1 MPETQLEDMLPS
13 VDYAALAHEHRAH
26 LWALAYRITGTAAE
40 ADDVVQETFR
50 RAIEHP
56 PVDVARPW
64 RPWLARVATNVAV
77 DALRR
82 RLRHRYV
89 GPWLP
94 GPIETDDAGDRLAD
108 GVDVEARYGAAESA
122 TLAFLVALEVLTPRQ
137 RAVLVLCDA
146 LGYAGPEVAE
156 ILGMSHDNVRATLHR
171 ARKAVAGYDEDRCR
185 LSPELR
191 ARLQTAL
198 ARFGEALGTGD
209 PARVAACLADDVRA
223 VNDGGGVY
231 RAALKVVTGRDA
243 VARLYLGLVRRGAPP
258 LRVVERTINGVPALA
273 FHLPRTHDRNAE
285 RVLLWLELDERD
297 AIRAVDVVLAPAK
310 LTGIPWADPHA
321 TAAR

>member
-1 MPETQLEDMLPS
+1 MSPT
-13 VDYAALAHEHRAH
+13 VDYAALVHDHRAH
-26 LWALAYRITGTAAE
+26 LWALAYRITGVAAE

-56 PVDVARPW
+56 PLDVERPW

-77 DALRR
+77 DTLRR
-82 RLRHRYV
+82 RIRHRYV

-108 GVDVEARYGAAESA
+108 GLDVEARYGAAESA

-146 LGYAGPEVAE
+146 LGYSGPEVAE
-156 ILGMSHDNVRATLHR
+156 ILGMSSDNVRMTLHR

-191 ARLQTAL
+191 TRMQAAL
-198 ARFGEALGTGD
+198 ARFGAALGTGD

-223 VNDGGGVY
+223 VNDGGGQV
-231 RAALKVVTGRDA
+231 RSALKVVAGADA
-243 VARLYLGLVRRGAPP
+243 VARLYLGLMRRGGSPTAV
-258 LRVVERTINGVPALA
+258 LERTINGVPALA
-273 FHLPRTHDRNAE
+273 FELPLADE
-285 RVLLWLELDERD
+285 RSAQHALLWLELDERD
-297 AIRAVDVVLAPAK
+297 AIRTIHVLLAPAK
-310 LTGIPWADPHA
+310 LGGIAFPVAV
-321 TAAR
+321 

>member
-1 MPETQLEDMLPS
+1 MTESQPEAMSPP
-13 VDYAALAHEHRAH
+13 VDYAALVHDHRAH

-40 ADDVVQETFR
+40 ADDVVQEAFR

-56 PVDVARPW
+56 PVDVGRPW
-64 RPWLARVATNVAV
+64 RPWLSRVATNVAV
-77 DALRR
+77 DMLRR
-82 RLRHRYV
+82 RIRHRYV

-146 LGYAGPEVAE
+146 LGYSGPEVAE
-156 ILGMSHDNVRATLHR
+156 ILGMSNDNVRATLHR

-191 ARLQTAL
+191 TRLQAAL
-198 ARFGEALGTGD
+198 ARFGAALGTGD
-209 PARVAACLADDVRA
+209 PARVAACLADDVRS

-231 RAALKVVTGRDA
+231 RAALKVVTGPDA
-243 VARLYLGLVRRGAPP
+243 VARLFLGLMRRGEAP
-258 LRVVERTINGVPALA
+258 LRVFDLTINGIPALA
-273 FHLPRTHDRNAE
+273 FDLPRTHERNAE

-297 AIRAVDVVLAPAK
+297 AIRSVDVVLAPAK
-310 LTGIPWADPHA
+310 LAGVPWPDPPPA
-321 TAAR
+321 